1 MNTSSITGGLA
12 SNNLKF
18 KTIGIITKPDA
29 DSARKTLQSLFDF
42 LKDKNCDV
50 ILDEQIPDTINKH
63 NFKKSSR
70 EDIGKQCD
78 LAIVV
83 GGDGTILNAVRSLA
97 HAHVP
102 LLGINV
108 GRLGFLADISP
119 DELENSLSEILN
131 GSYREEQRILLEM
144 QVIRDDKII
153 FEGDAFNDVVVH
165 IRDVARMIEFE
176 TRIDDEFV
184 NHQRADG
191 IVVSTPTG
199 STAYALSSGGPILHA
214 TLDAITLVP
223 ISPHTL
229 SSRPLVV
236 NADAQIKILI
246 CNTKGGIAQVT
257 CDGHLSTDVHVGDH
271 IKVKRKADKITLL
284 HPKHHNYFEILRAK
298 LHWSEHS

>member
-1 MNTSSITGGLA
+1 M
-12 SNNLKF
+12 KF
-18 KTIGIITKPDA
+18 KTIGIITKPEA
-29 DSARKTLQSLFDF
+29 ESARQTLLSLFNF
-42 LKDKNCDV
+42 LKNKNCKV
-50 ILDEQIPDTINKH
+50 ILDDKIPDSINSY
-63 NFKKSSR
+63 NFKKASR
-70 EDIGKQCD
+70 EEIGKQCD
-78 LAIVV
+78 LAIVI

-119 DELENSLSEILN
+119 EALETSLDDILN
-131 GSYREEQRILLEM
+131 GSYREEQRFLLEM
-144 QVIRDDKII
+144 QVLRDNKVI
-153 FEGDAFNDVVVH
+153 FEADAFNDVVVH

-176 TRIDDEFV
+176 TRINDEFV

-191 IVVSTPTG
+191 IVISTPTG

-236 NADAQIKILI
+236 NADSQINILI
-246 CNTKGGIAQVT
+246 CNTKQGIAQAT

-271 IKVKRKADKITLL
+271 IKVKRKQKKITLL
-284 HPKHHNYFEILRAK
+284 HPKQYSYFEILRAK

>member
-1 MNTSSITGGLA
+1 M
-12 SNNLKF
+12 KF
-18 KTIGIITKPDA
+18 KTIGIIIKPQA
-29 DSARKTLQSLFDF
+29 ESVRQTLQSLFNF
-42 LKDKNCDV
+42 LATKDCEV
-50 ILDEQIPDTINKH
+50 ILDEHIPDAINCGDLKTA
-63 NFKKSSR
+63 SR
-70 EDIGKQCD
+70 TEIAELCD

-97 HAHVP
+97 HANVP

-119 DELENSLSEILN
+119 DEMESSLSDILD

-144 QVIRDDKII
+144 QVLRDDKVI

-176 TRIDDEFV
+176 TRINGQFV

-191 IVVSTPTG
+191 IVVATPTG
-199 STAYALSSGGPILHA
+199 STAYALSSGGPLLHA

-236 NADAQIKILI
+236 NADSQIDILI
-246 CNTKGGIAQVT
+246 CNTKEGIAQAT
-257 CDGHLSTDVHVGDH
+257 CDGHLSTDVHLGDH
-271 IKVKRKADKITLL
+271 IKVTRKKDTITLL
-284 HPKHHNYFEILRAK
+284 HPKQHNYFEILRAK

>member
-1 MNTSSITGGLA
+1 MNSRSM
-12 SNNLKF
+12 KF
-18 KTIGIITKPDA
+18 STIGIITKPDA
-29 DSARKTLQSLFDF
+29 EPVRQTLQSLFDF
-42 LKDKNCDV
+42 LKKKRCNIV
-50 ILDEQIPDTINKH
+50 LDEQIPDTINCCD
-63 NFKKSSR
+63 FKKASR
-70 EDIGKQCD
+70 VEIATTCD
-78 LAIVV
+78 LVIVV

-97 HAHVP
+97 HANVP

-119 DELENSLSEILN
+119 EELESSLDDILN

-144 QVIRDDKII
+144 QVLRDDKVI

-176 TRIDDEFV
+176 TRINDEYV

-191 IVVSTPTG
+191 IVISTPTG

-236 NADAQIKILI
+236 NADSQIDILI
-246 CNTKGGIAQVT
+246 CNTKEGIAQAT

-271 IKVKRKADKITLL
+271 IKVKRKSDKITLL
-284 HPKHHNYFEILRAK
+284 HPKQHNYFEILRAK
-298 LHWSEHS
+298 LHWNEHS

>member
-1 MNTSSITGGLA
+1 MKF
-12 SNNLKF
+12 NN
-18 KTIGIITKPDA
+18 IGIISKPHAETARQTLQTLCEFLKNKNCQIIFDESTPDA
-29 DSARKTLQSLFDF
+29 IN
-42 LKDKNCDV
+42 NC
-50 ILDEQIPDTINKH
+50 
-63 NFKKSSR
+63 NFEKATR
-70 EDIGKQCD
+70 QEIGKLCD
-78 LAIVV
+78 LVIVV
-83 GGDGTILNAVRSLA
+83 GGDGTILNAVRSLS

-102 LLGINV
+102 IVGINV

-119 DELENSLSEILN
+119 DELEDSLDDILN
-131 GSYREEQRILLEM
+131 GSYREEQRFLLEM
-144 QVIRDDKII
+144 QVIRDNKII

-176 TRIDDEFV
+176 TRINDEFV

-199 STAYALSSGGPILHA
+199 STAYALSAGGPILHA

-229 SSRPLVV
+229 SSRPLVI
-236 NADAQIKILI
+236 NADSQIKILI
-246 CNTKGGIAQVT
+246 CNTKDGIAQAT

-284 HPKHHNYFEILRAK
+284 HPKQHDYFEILRAK

>member
-1 MNTSSITGGLA
+1 MSDI
-12 SNNLKF
+12 KF
-18 KTIGIITKPDA
+18 NTIGVITKPQA
-29 DSARKTLQSLFDF
+29 ESAVETLQALFAL
-42 LKDKNCDV
+42 LKKRNCTV
-50 ILDEQIPDTINKH
+50 ILDEQIPDSINIH
-63 NFKKSSR
+63 HFKKASR
-70 EDIGKQCD
+70 EQIGSECDI
-78 LAIVV
+78 AIVV

-97 HAHVP
+97 HADVP

-119 DELENSLSEILN
+119 ADLETSLNEILD
-131 GSYREEQRILLEM
+131 GSYHEEQRFLLEM
-144 QVIRDDKII
+144 QVYRDNEII

-176 TRIDDEFV
+176 TRINNEFV

-191 IVVSTPTG
+191 IVISTPTG

-236 NADAQIKILI
+236 NDNAQIDILI
-246 CNTKGGIAQVT
+246 CDTKEGIAQAT

-271 IKVKRKADKITLL
+271 IRVKRKAKKITLL
-284 HPKHHNYFEILRAK
+284 HPANHNYFEILRAK

>member
-1 MNTSSITGGLA
+1 M
-12 SNNLKF
+12 KF
-18 KTIGIITKPDA
+18 NTIGVITKPQA
-29 DSARKTLQSLFDF
+29 EPVRETLQSLFDF
-42 LKDKNCDV
+42 LKKKNCNI
-50 ILDEQIPDTINKH
+50 ILDEQIPDAINCCDFSKA
-63 NFKKSSR
+63 NR
-70 EDIGKQCD
+70 EEIGKTCD
-78 LAIVV
+78 LVIVV

-97 HAHVP
+97 HANVP

-119 DELENSLSEILN
+119 DELEISLEEILN

-144 QVIRDDKII
+144 QVLRENKVI

-176 TRIDDEFV
+176 THIDDEFV

-236 NADAQIKILI
+236 NADSQIDILI
-246 CNTKGGIAQVT
+246 CNTKEGIAQAT

-271 IKVKRKADKITLL
+271 IKVKRKSDKITLL
-284 HPKHHNYFEILRAK
+284 HPKQHNYFEILRAK

>member
-1 MNTSSITGGLA
+1 M
-12 SNNLKF
+12 KF
-18 KTIGIITKPDA
+18 QNIGIISKPNA
-29 DSARKTLQSLFDF
+29 ETARKTLQSLCEF
-42 LKDKNCDV
+42 LKNKNCQI
-50 ILDEQIPDTINKH
+50 ILDESTPDAINNC
-63 NFKKSSR
+63 NFEKASR
-70 EDIGKQCD
+70 QEIGKLCD
-78 LAIVV
+78 LVIVV

-102 LLGINV
+102 LVGINV

-119 DELENSLSEILN
+119 EELEASLDDILN
-131 GSYREEQRILLEM
+131 GSYREEQRFLLDME
-144 QVIRDDKII
+144 VVRDNKVI
-153 FEGDAFNDVVVH
+153 FEGSAFNDVVVH

-176 TRIDDEFV
+176 TRINDEFV

-199 STAYALSSGGPILHA
+199 STAYALSAGGPILHA

-229 SSRPLVV
+229 SSRPLVI
-236 NADAQIKILI
+236 NADSQIKILI
-246 CNTKGGIAQVT
+246 CNTKDGIAQAT

-284 HPKHHNYFEILRAK
+284 HPKQHNYFEILRRK
-298 LHWSEHS
+298 LHWSEHN

>member
-1 MNTSSITGGLA
+1 MNSDTM
-12 SNNLKF
+12 KF
-18 KTIGIITKPDA
+18 NTIGVITKPEA
-29 DSARKTLQSLFDF
+29 ESVRQPLQSLFEF
-42 LKDKNCDV
+42 LKNKDCNVV
-50 ILDEQIPDTINKH
+50 IDEQISDEINSY
-63 NFKKSSR
+63 NFKKASR
-70 EDIGKQCD
+70 EEIGNQCD

-83 GGDGTILNAVRSLA
+83 GGDGTILNAVRSLT
-97 HAHVP
+97 HANVP

-119 DELENSLSEILN
+119 DELESSLTEILN
-131 GSYREEQRILLEM
+131 GSYREEQRLLLEM
-144 QVIRDDKII
+144 QVLRDGKVI

-176 TRIDDEFV
+176 TRINDEFV

-214 TLDAITLVP
+214 TLEVITLVP

-236 NADAQIKILI
+236 NAESLIDILV
-246 CNTKGGIAQVT
+246 CNTKEGIAQAT
-257 CDGHLSTDVHVGDH
+257 CDGHLSTDVYVGDH
-271 IKVKRKADKITLL
+271 IKIKRKAEKITLL
-284 HPKHHNYFEILRAK
+284 HPKQYNYFEILRAK